1 MSENKDLQ
9 VSNSTL
15 FLHSAGSGVV
25 GIKNVIF
32 GTWVLLY
39 YNQVLGLE
47 PYLASIALG
56 ISLIFDAISDPLVG
70 AWSDRLKS
78 KLGRRHPF
86 IYASIIPLAFCI
98 WLLFIPPSSYDQI
111 YLFFKLLILTI
122 SIRLAITF
130 FETPRAALGPE
141 LTKDYDRRNTL
152 NAMGL
157 FLSLIHI

>member
-9 VSNSTL
+9 VSTSTL
-15 FLHSAGSGVV
+15 FLHSSGSGVV

-98 WLLFIPPSSYDQI
+98 WLLFIALKKQNHFLV
-111 YLFFKLLILTI
+111 LFIVPLIILLIN
-122 SIRLAITF
+122 F
-130 FETPRAALGPE
+130 GP
-141 LTKDYDRRNTL
+141 
-152 NAMGL
+152 
-157 FLSLIHI
+157 

>member
-1 MSENKDLQ
+1 MADNKDIQ

-56 ISLIFDAISDPLVG
+56 ISLFFDAISDPLVG
-70 AWSDRLKS
+70 VWSDRFKS
-78 KLGRRHPF
+78 RLGRRHPF

-98 WLLFIPPSSYDQI
+98 WLLFVPPSSYEH
-111 YLFFKLLILTI
+111 T
-122 SIRLAITF
+122 
-130 FETPRAALGPE
+130 
-141 LTKDYDRRNTL
+141 
-152 NAMGL
+152 
-157 FLSLIHI
+157 

>member
-15 FLHSAGSGVV
+15 FLHSVGSGVV

-56 ISLIFDAISDPLVG
+56 ISLIFDAIILVN
-70 AWSDRLKS
+70 
-78 KLGRRHPF
+78 
-86 IYASIIPLAFCI
+86 
-98 WLLFIPPSSYDQI
+98 
-111 YLFFKLLILTI
+111 LFFIAVLIL
-122 SIRLAITF
+122 SAFVVRFFRLVIF
-130 FETPRAALGPE
+130 NF
-141 LTKDYDRRNTL
+141 N
-152 NAMGL
+152 
-157 FLSLIHI
+157 F